1 MAVSFSYGKIL
12 SAFLALALAAVAG
25 ALAWPRELQAQPY
38 PSKNLRIVISYPP
51 GGISDLVARTLAQKL
66 QDGMGQS
73 VIVDNRPGGN
83 FVIAAEVVA
92 KSRPDGYT
100 LFMVVD
106 STFTLNPLTMSNLPY
121 DVERDFTPVSM
132 VALQTLFLVA
142 SAKAPVRDFQDLL
155 RYAKANPGK
164 LTFGTSGFIN
174 QMVGERIKVATGTNI
189 VHVPFKGSPPML
201 QSLLIGDIDL
211 SITTF
216 TPYSTYVKEGRLRGM
231 AVTGD
236 ERVALVP
243 DTPTLA
249 ELGYKDLS
257 YRQWFAL
264 YSPAGV
270 PRPVMDR
277 LLKEVARALHDPE
290 LRQRFV
296 TAGVDPAP
304 NTPAQMAALVRSER
318 EKWSTVIKAAGI
330 KLQ

>member
-12 SAFLALALAAVAG
+12 PAFLALALAAVAG

-51 GGISDLVARTLAQKL
+51 GGISDLIARTLAQKL

-121 DVERDFTPVSM
+121 DVERDFTPISM

-216 TPYSTYVKEGRLRGM
+216 TPYSTYVKEGRLRGI

-270 PRPVMDR
+270 PKPVMDR

-296 TAGVDPAP
+296 AAGVDPAP

-318 EKWSTVIKAAGI
+318 EKWSKVITAAGI